1 MTRGE
6 NHLAQDHPHQVNA
19 QAFRWPLARLRE
31 PLTSL
36 YARAYL
42 LKRHIRQGKIDQ
54 ESLGDLDAITQ
65 DAQVIETRMQELE
78 EMVDTLGPFQK
89 EDQRE

>member
-1 MTRGE
+1 MTSME
-6 NHLAQDHPHQVNA
+6 HDLTQDHPHQLNA
-19 QAFRWPLARLRE
+19 QAFRRALAKLRE

-42 LKRHIRQGKIDQ
+42 LKRHLRQGKIDHD
-54 ESLGDLDAITQ
+54 SLDDLDAITQ

-78 EMVDTLGPFQK
+78 EMVEELEPSQ
-89 EDQRE
+89 EDDPRR